1 MILLDSSFIIA
12 YYSERDQHHR
22 SAREFMKKIAAKEF
36 GNTFISDYILDE
48 IATGLLK
55 RAGLVETVRI
65 CNDVLQSNYLSNID
79 DILFNRTLDIFKR
92 QKSTK
97 MSFTDCSNLALMEDK
112 GIRNLAAFDD
122 DFKHVDKINLVT
134 SNLF

>member
-1 MILLDSSFIIA
+1 
-12 YYSERDQHHR
+12 
-22 SAREFMKKIAAKEF
+22 MKKIAAKEF